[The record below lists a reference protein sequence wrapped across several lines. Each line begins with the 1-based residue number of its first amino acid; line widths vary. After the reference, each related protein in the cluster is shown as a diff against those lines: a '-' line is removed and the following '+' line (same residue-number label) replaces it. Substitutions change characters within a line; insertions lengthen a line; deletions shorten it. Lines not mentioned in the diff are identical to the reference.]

1 MALFV
6 FLPAATGTRIIAAKL
21 RLGVPEWLLRLTGV
35 VVTTV
40 RPVHM
45 RFGCFGLGF
54 HHTGY
59 SWDNSELVSW
69 LAVVCRRQS

>member
-6 FLPAATGTRIIAAKL
+6 FPAAPTRTGIIAAKL
-21 RLGVPEWLLRLTGV
+21 GYGVPERFLSLAAII
-35 VVTTV
+35 VTTV
-40 RPVHM
+40 GAVHM

-59 SWDNSELVSW
+59 SWVNSGLVHG
-69 LAVVCRRQS
+69 

>member
-6 FLPAATGTRIIAAKL
+6 FLAAAARTGIISATL
-21 RLGVPEWLLRLTGV
+21 RFGVPERLLRLTALI
-35 VVTTV
+35 VTTV
-40 RPVHM
+40 RAVHM

-59 SWDNSELVSW
+59 SWVNSGLVNG
-69 LAVVCRRQS
+69 